1 MICFI
6 LLYVLDYHLVE
17 GFSLTPVL
25 TWWPEDDWCSLLTH
39 LGQKTNRWRTSKLCS
54 GAFSIGLCKPNSIKI
69 VNWKHMQSNFA
80 AEVKSP
86 LQETSGGLPDNVK
99 LYMCGNSP
107 EQIV

>member
-1 MICFI
+1 
-6 LLYVLDYHLVE
+6 
-17 GFSLTPVL
+17 
-25 TWWPEDDWCSLLTH
+25 
-39 LGQKTNRWRTSKLCS
+39 
-54 GAFSIGLCKPNSIKI
+54 
-69 VNWKHMQSNFA
+69 MQSNFA